1 MMLETVKHKITRLIA
16 AYEKEKSERT
26 IAQKELEQLKAQ
38 NETYR
43 KQILELERQIDNLKL
58 SEAFKGTAGN
68 GTEAKKKVNALLK
81 EIDKCIKLIEG

>member
-1 MMLETVKHKITRLIA
+1 MLDTLKQPIVKLIA
-16 AYEKEKSERT
+16 AYEAEKSERERL
-26 IAQKELEQLKAQ
+26 AKELQESKDQ

-68 GTEAKKKVNALLK
+68 GTEAKKKVDALLR
-81 EIDKCIKLIEG
+81 EIDRCIKLIGG

>member
-1 MMLETVKHKITRLIA
+1 MMLETVRHKITRLIA
-16 AYEKEKSERT
+16 AYEKERSER
-26 IAQKELEQLKAQ
+26 IKLQEELSQSQAL

-68 GTEAKKKVNALLK
+68 GSEAKKKVDALLR
-81 EIDKCIKLIEG
+81 EIDRCIKLIKG

>member
-1 MMLETVKHKITRLIA
+1 MLDTLKQSIVRLIA
-16 AYEKEKSERT
+16 AYETEKSERERL
-26 IAQKELEQLKAQ
+26 AKELRESQDQ

-68 GTEAKKKVNALLK
+68 GSEAKKKVDALLR
-81 EIDKCIKLIEG
+81 EIDRCIKLIKG